1 MTVLRIIITVLIGL
15 GLGVFGGKMGLRRLL
30 YLSVALVAI
39 FASLS
44 AIKGAYDET
53 VEYFR
58 NFMRLTTASVLSF
71 ILLVFA
77 PLLTVIYLG
86 RKLIV
91 RLQVLETISPMIDTI
106 LGVGYIET
114 VFLAVL
120 LIQQGG
126 FSL

>member
-1 MTVLRIIITVLIGL
+1 MVIALKILIGL
-15 GLGVFGGKMGLRRLL
+15 GLAVLGGKLGIRRLL
-30 YLSVALVAI
+30 YISVALVAV

-44 AIKGAYDET
+44 AIRGAYDET

-71 ILLVFA
+71 IVLVSG
-77 PLLTVIYLG
+77 PLLTVIYFG

-114 VFLAVL
+114 VYLAVL
-120 LIQQGG
+120 LILNGG